1 MMKSTS
7 PMDWRL
13 SGPLALLLFGLAG
26 GLALSHPVE
35 GAARVRQGR
44 SHSPAAAVNALLAAD
59 RAVSAATSQ
68 AGGTAGFGA
77 MFDPGVIMFAVP
89 VPGFAHGRSEA
100 VSRLERA
107 LGGSAG
113 RTEWAPIRGGISADG
128 QQGFTVGYMTTREEG
143 QPTRYAKYVSY
154 WIRRPAGWRVIFFKR
169 VPREEGEVDMTP
181 LPPALPARLVPVS
194 MDSAAIEAARA
205 SLDRRERAF
214 SDEAQ
219 RIGLGPAFVRFGS
232 GDAVNVGGGRE
243 FTRGNRAIGES
254 QGTGPSPLV
263 WAPDGVTVA
272 SSGDLGVTWGMLRRT
287 GPTPPGR
294 LAEIP
299 WFTIWRRAGPRAEWL
314 YVAE

>member
-1 MMKSTS
+1 MRGSVPTGRGLG
-7 PMDWRL
+7 RL
-13 SGPLALLLFGLAG
+13 LALVLTALAG
-26 GLALSHPVE
+26 SLALAHPVE
-35 GAARVRQGR
+35 GYARTRHAR
-44 SHSPAAAVNALLAAD
+44 PHSPAAAVTELLAVD
-59 RAVSAATSQ
+59 RAFSAATAQ
-68 AGGTAGFGA
+68 AGGVAGFGA

-100 VSRLERA
+100 LGRLARA
-107 LGGSAG
+107 LGGTGG

-128 QQGFTVGYMTTREEG
+128 QQGFTFGYMTTRAEG
-143 QPTRYAKYVSY
+143 QPARYAKYVSY
-154 WIRRPAGWRVIFFKR
+154 WIRRPAGWQVIFFKR
-169 VPREEGEVDMTP
+169 VPREEGAVDTAL
-181 LPPALPARLVPVS
+181 LPPALPARVVPVR
-194 MDSAAIEAARA
+194 MDGRAIEAARA
-205 SLDRRERAF
+205 GLDRRERAF
-214 SDEAQ
+214 SDAAQ
-219 RIGLGPAFVRFGS
+219 RIGLGPAFVQFGS
-232 GDAVNVGGGRE
+232 SDAVNVGGGRA

-299 WFTIWRRAGPRAEWL
+299 WFTIWRRAGREAPWL